1 MFFFKVILDEY
12 ANIIVEDEE
21 LKRKRHQAKL
31 LQRRDTL
38 MQLDPTGELALIE
51 SISSE
56 ELLIEIVCIKKFI
69 FCFIKITLHLINI
82 YDHID
87 KNINL

>member
-1 MFFFKVILDEY
+1 
-12 ANIIVEDEE
+12 
-21 LKRKRHQAKL
+21 
-31 LQRRDTL
+31 
-38 MQLDPTGELALIE
+38 MQLDPSDDIIEDLFAE

-56 ELLIEIVCIKKFI
+56 ELPLQIVCIKKFI
-69 FCFIKITLHLINI
+69 LLKLTLRLINI

>member
-1 MFFFKVILDEY
+1 
-12 ANIIVEDEE
+12 
-21 LKRKRHQAKL
+21 
-31 LQRRDTL
+31 

-56 ELLIEIVCIKKFI
+56 ELLIEIVCIKKFT
-69 FCFIKITLHLINI
+69 FCFIKITLHLIKNI

>member
-1 MFFFKVILDEY
+1 
-12 ANIIVEDEE
+12 
-21 LKRKRHQAKL
+21 
-31 LQRRDTL
+31 

>member
-1 MFFFKVILDEY
+1 MYHNNYVSFQVILDEH
-12 ANIIVEDEE
+12 ANIIIEDEE

-38 MQLDPTGELALIE
+38 MQLDPTGELAFIE

-56 ELLIEIVCIKKFI
+56 ELP
-69 FCFIKITLHLINI
+69 IKIVLKLILYLINI
-82 YDHID
+82 YDHKD